1 VLRNKIHR
9 IREFKRPWGD
19 CKTPQITPLISG
31 ASMDSVAFNYQ
42 LFSLLR
48 LEISCW
54 FPLIRRA
61 SVSLAKN
68 FILSSTKHVSSWKL
82 TNGVLTK
89 IFLVRILETN
99 IITNLL
105 IVAYKKSWTK
115 QTYFLRTNDVYV
127 LVSSLDLWP
136 QKNWKSFTQKS

>member
-1 VLRNKIHR
+1 VLRNKIHW

-68 FILSSTKHVSSWKL
+68 LILSSTKHVSSKKL
-82 TNGVLTK
+82 TDGVLTK
-89 IFLVRILETN
+89 SFLVRILETN
-99 IITNLL
+99 IISNLL

-115 QTYFLRTNDVYV
+115 QTYFLRTKPRLVTWEKLEEFYAEV
-127 LVSSLDLWP
+127 LEFDS
-136 QKNWKSFTQKS
+136 QN